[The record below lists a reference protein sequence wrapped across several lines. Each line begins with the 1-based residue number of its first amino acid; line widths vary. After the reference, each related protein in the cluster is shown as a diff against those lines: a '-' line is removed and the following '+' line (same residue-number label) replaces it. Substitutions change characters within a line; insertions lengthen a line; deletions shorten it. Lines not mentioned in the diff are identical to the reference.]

1 MIIKIEFDLNAVL
14 ESETEN
20 KQALNCAFELDK
32 MKKSK
37 ELQKEI
43 VASMMKLKLLF
54 DKLIEGE

>member
-1 MIIKIEFDLNAVL
+1 MIVKIEFDLNSVL

-20 KQALNCAFELDK
+20 KQAPNFAFELDK

>member
-1 MIIKIEFDLNAVL
+1 MIVKIEFDLNSVL

-20 KQALNCAFELDK
+20 KQAPNFAFELDK

-54 DKLIEGE
+54 DELIEGV